1 MSVSGSAKRGIA
13 WTLSSNL
20 LTQALSFAIG
30 VVLARLIPPADF
42 GVFAIT
48 GIFSGLAATVSNI
61 GLGSAL
67 VRRKEVTPA
76 HCRSMLAA
84 NLASSGAVVLILTL
98 LAPWVGRY
106 FKNPLATP
114 VLMVVAWNFLINSAS
129 SVSFSLASRALR
141 FRLIAQIEAVSAV
154 VNGVLAVVLAYR
166 GLGVWAIAWAGIAQ
180 SATRALLLLA
190 LSGWRP
196 GLGWDR
202 AALGDLVGFGAGITL
217 KRLINYA
224 AANVDYFVIGRRL
237 GAADLGYY
245 TRAYNLMTLPL
256 TQLSRVMMQVLFPAF
271 ARLQDDNARL
281 IAGYSK
287 VVLATSLASFPFLVG
302 LFLVA
307 APFVHVVYGA
317 TWMPTVLPL
326 QIMCVAGMMK
336 SVTTF
341 IGAITDAKGQVGAEV
356 RRQIIYLA
364 LLVVGT
370 FLGSFYGTAGVAA
383 AVVVASLIMLVMMQ
397 TLLNRLTGMTW
408 RDYFTALAPAL
419 GGAAVMSTVVI
430 AFQLVTRRFLDPLS
444 PVMLASASVLGAAA
458 YVLFFVVAR
467 IERVDSLR
475 AELLRTFVR
484 RRGSGDDAAPGGSG
498 PGAGTTPGAEP
509 AALAGP
515 PGPRE
520 NER

>member
-1 MSVSGSAKRGIA
+1 MSVAESAKRGIA

-20 LTQALSFAIG
+20 LIQTISFAVG
-30 VVLARLIPPADF
+30 VVLARLVPPADF

-48 GIFSGLAATVSNI
+48 GIFSGLAATISNM

-67 VRRKEVTPA
+67 VRRKEITEA

-84 NLASSGAVVLILTL
+84 NLVSSGTIVLVLTL

-114 VLMVVAWNFLINSAS
+114 VLMLVAWNFLINAVS
-129 SVSFSLASRALR
+129 SVSFSLSSRALR
-141 FRLIAQIEAVSAV
+141 FRLIAQIEAIAAV
-154 VNGVLAVVLAYR
+154 VNGVIAMTLAYR
-166 GLGVWAIAWAGIAQ
+166 GFGVWSIAWAGIAQ
-180 SATRALLLLA
+180 SVTRAVLLLA
-190 LSGWRP
+190 RAHWRP
-196 GLGWDR
+196 GLACDR
-202 AALGDLVGFGAGITL
+202 AALGDLIGFGAGL
-217 KRLINYA
+217 SLNRLINYA

-245 TRAYNLMTLPL
+245 TRAYTLMTLPL

-271 ARLQDDNARL
+271 SRIQDDNRRL

-287 VVLATSLASFPFLVG
+287 VVMATSLASFPFLAG

-336 SVTTF
+336 SVSTF
-341 IGAITDAKGQVGAEV
+341 IGSVVNAKGQIGSEV
-356 RRQIIYLA
+356 RRQFVYLL

-370 FLGSFYGTAGVAA
+370 YIGSSYGTAGVAV
-383 AVVVASLIMLVMMQ
+383 AVVAATFIMLVMMQ
-397 TLLNRLTGMTW
+397 TLLNSLTGMTW
-408 RDYFTALAPAL
+408 RQYLSALVPAL
-419 GGAAVMSTVVI
+419 GGVAVMSAVVI

-444 PVMLASASVLGAAA
+444 LATLAGAVGCGAAA
-458 YVLFFVVAR
+458 YVLFFLVVR
-467 IERVDSLR
+467 IERVELLR
-475 AELLRTFVR
+475 AELVRTFLR
-484 RRGSGDDAAPGGSG
+484 RRGSGEGSALDAAITTSPAA
-498 PGAGTTPGAEP
+498 GAGDDGRGES
-509 AALAGP
+509 
-515 PGPRE
+515 
-520 NER
+520 